1 MSIFTLLPKA
11 NCWREGGG
19 GGGCFKY
26 LFDVLRAPREVNK
39 QTVRFHPE
47 VSAEAPSPNS
57 L

>member
-1 MSIFTLLPKA
+1 MCPYLLFFLKLIV
-11 NCWREGGG
+11 GGKG